1 MFCTKNKFSWFKNWG
16 WWIRHWQVSAD
27 VSKLGDVVKN
37 DAVKK
42 TLNDE
47 LVEKVNKIDTS
58 GFVLKT
64 RYETHKSELEIKIPD
79 VTDLIKTEKLTE
91 LEQKVPDVSGL
102 TTKSAKTATE
112 NKTPDV
118 SSLVKKTN

>member
-1 MFCTKNKFSWFKNWG
+1 M
-16 WWIRHWQVSAD
+16 
-27 VSKLGDVVKN
+27 SKLGDVVKN

-64 RYETHKSELEIKIPD
+64 RYETDKSELEK
-79 VTDLIKTEKLTE
+79 
-91 LEQKVPDVSGL
+91 
-102 TTKSAKTATE
+102 KS
-112 NKTPDV
+112 
-118 SSLVKKTN
+118 LM